1 MTSHVSHSAMEV
13 VDNTVVNSAYDL
25 NRHRP
30 PTKNDSMSGASMM
43 RLTQKLQDITTT
55 RASLLRQ
62 FNDLQDQEAEVLNLL
77 VQATLAPL
85 AVPIP
90 PPTCQIASPRPLN
103 APLLPPE
110 QTSRKPR
117 LQSSK
122 TSSKPLHTR
131 TVSAPSISTPRSD
144 AATTC
149 VRIPL
154 SDKTEKSSP
163 VAEDRTLDI
172 DTFPFSATSSHTFQA
187 KLAAQRIP
195 TNFGDDDE
203 DLKSIAE
210 LSYGIFTGRARARSN
225 SSSRGRGKSKS
236 RSKSTTRVPSTPVP
250 KSVGA
255 ESYNVPDM
263 VGRKR

>member
-1 MTSHVSHSAMEV
+1 
-13 VDNTVVNSAYDL
+13 
-25 NRHRP
+25 
-30 PTKNDSMSGASMM
+30 
-43 RLTQKLQDITTT
+43 
-55 RASLLRQ
+55 
-62 FNDLQDQEAEVLNLL
+62 
-77 VQATLAPL
+77 
-85 AVPIP
+85 
-90 PPTCQIASPRPLN
+90 
-103 APLLPPE
+103 
-110 QTSRKPR
+110 
-117 LQSSK
+117 
-122 TSSKPLHTR
+122 
-131 TVSAPSISTPRSD
+131 
-144 AATTC
+144 

-255 ESYNVPDM
+255 ESFNVPDT